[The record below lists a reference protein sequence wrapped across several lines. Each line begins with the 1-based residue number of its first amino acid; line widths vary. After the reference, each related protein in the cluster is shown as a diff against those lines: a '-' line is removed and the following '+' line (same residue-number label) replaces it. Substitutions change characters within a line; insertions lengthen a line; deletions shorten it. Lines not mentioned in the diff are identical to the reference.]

1 MRCIHCGKFV
11 TASAPKGASG
21 IKYPRYS
28 CIYCKT
34 SVIGKKVSKSSDEVH
49 KEFLELLSRI
59 RYKENHLKVF
69 KRIVL
74 QRWCDEYDDALQTER
89 AKVNRKFARDE

>member
-1 MRCIHCGKFV
+1 M
-11 TASAPKGASG
+11 
-21 IKYPRYS
+21 
-28 CIYCKT
+28 
-34 SVIGKKVSKSSDEVH
+34 IGKKVSKSSDEVH